1 MWSGAKVCKPSH
13 HIRWMMNVSS
23 DPLTLTF
30 SEYATNITS
39 SSSTTTTTAR
49 IIPVQSL
56 SRAESWMI
64 PAQSD
69 GFSHDTSKMNQ
80 VRREKGGHAR
90 ERIRKERQNHVWF
103 AKMDIDPAENEAPSL
118 KTF

>member
-1 MWSGAKVCKPSH
+1 
-13 HIRWMMNVSS
+13 
-23 DPLTLTF
+23 
-30 SEYATNITS
+30 
-39 SSSTTTTTAR
+39 
-49 IIPVQSL
+49 
-56 SRAESWMI
+56 MI

-80 VRREKGGHAR
+80 VRREKGGHVR

-118 KTF
+118 KNVLRNFRYGLIYDISSVGVCFTSVFRYCVLPCPGGWPGPGG